1 MIRSLIF
8 HAGRLDTF
16 FFSNG
21 IAHTSPIQNASGFP
35 YVVFVHPASA
45 SAQHN
50 PTRAKLARAPR
61 LRETTGAKEERK
73 RWISVIFGGTSAAY
87 AIAEH
92 RNKSSQPPFHRCVK
106 LPREYNNEAWREGGR
121 RAGEEPRFR
130 CQRRMADPTC

>member
-87 AIAEH
+87 AIAGH
-92 RNKSSQPPFHRCVK
+92 SRVAR
-106 LPREYNNEAWREGGR
+106 L
-121 RAGEEPRFR
+121 
-130 CQRRMADPTC
+130 